1 MHLSAC
7 GAAACFK
14 DFWAGKTD
22 AVNWNRGGY
31 RRGPCSPFRPCVSTT
46 WSEAIMTKSDHH
58 KPTNFVGLYFIDEER
73 YETGQVIAQISDGY
87 YLAQFDCIEKG
98 APPPRLEVLSSVEFN
113 KLCDSCGS
121 RHWRFF
127 ADVESRKSW
136 MVWLNRPD
144 PANDKMGKVVH
155 LKPKPEQPA

>member
-1 MHLSAC
+1 
-7 GAAACFK
+7 
-14 DFWAGKTD
+14 
-22 AVNWNRGGY
+22 
-31 RRGPCSPFRPCVSTT
+31 
-46 WSEAIMTKSDHH
+46 MTKSDHH
-58 KPTNFVGLYFIDEER
+58 KPINLVGLYFIDEER
-73 YETGQVIAQISDGY
+73 YETGQIVAQISDGY

-144 PANDKMGKVVH
+144 PANDKMGKVCTSNPSQSNRRETCADKV
-155 LKPKPEQPA
+155 

>member
-1 MHLSAC
+1 MALVFSLSSRAP
-7 GAAACFK
+7 AAPL
-14 DFWAGKTD
+14 
-22 AVNWNRGGY
+22 AVKG
-31 RRGPCSPFRPCVSTT
+31 
-46 WSEAIMTKSDHH
+46 EAIMTKTHDH
-58 KPTNFVGLYFIDEER
+58 KPINFVGLYFIDEER
-73 YETGQVIAQISDGY
+73 YETGQIIAEISDGY

-127 ADVESRKSW
+127 ADIESRKRW
-136 MVWLNRPD
+136 MIWLNTPD

-155 LKPKPEQPA
+155 LKPKPEQPV